1 MMASLNINRMEGK
14 TAIAFRLSA
23 LLLLLSICP
32 TSWATSSSPQ
42 DGHRLFANHCA
53 ACHGDD
59 GQGGVGVPLALPS
72 FLSTVDDEYLRKTI
86 RNGRQGRIMPA
97 FKRFSE
103 AEVDA
108 IVAHIRSLSPA
119 KPAKLS
125 SGRVSGDRLHGQQLF
140 ALHCSACHGE
150 NGEGGHGTGVTMS
163 RPRNLPILAPA
174 LNNPGFLA
182 SAKDDM
188 IKLTLKQG
196 REGTPMVSFLQK
208 GLSEKDI
215 NDIVVYVRSF
225 EGNPPPPSATLLE
238 TEAPVI
244 LRESPYSVEQ
254 TVDKV
259 KTAISGVNM
268 RLIQVMPFDQG
279 YVKEGAESKKGVIVY
294 ACDFPF
300 LNKALSVDPRVGL
313 FLPCRITI
321 LQTQE
326 GKVLVMSVNPKR
338 LSAIFNNSE
347 LNRMCEEM
355 TRIYTDIIEEAT
367 L

>member
-1 MMASLNINRMEGK
+1 MTLPL
-14 TAIAFRLSA
+14 RLST
-23 LLLLLSICP
+23 LLVLLTICH
-32 TSWATSSSPQ
+32 TTWAAPAAVDPP
-42 DGHRLFANHCA
+42 DGYRLFADNCA
-53 ACHGDD
+53 ACHGSD

-72 FLSTVDDEYLRKTI
+72 FLSAVDDEYLRKTI
-86 RNGRQGRIMPA
+86 RHGRAGRIMPA
-97 FKRFSE
+97 FKRFSD

-108 IVAHIRSLSPA
+108 IVAHIRSLSKAP
-119 KPAKLS
+119 PAKLS
-125 SGRVSGDRLHGQQLF
+125 SERIVGDRQHGQQLF
-140 ALHCSACHGE
+140 AQHCSACHGE

-182 SAKDDM
+182 SAKDSM
-188 IKLTLKQG
+188 IKQTLMQG
-196 REGTPMVSFLQK
+196 RAGTPMVSFVKK

-215 NDIVVYVRSF
+215 NDIVVHVRSF
-225 EGNPPPPSATLLE
+225 EDRAPPASATLLE
-238 TEAPVI
+238 TETPVI

-254 TVDKV
+254 TVEKV

-268 RLIQVMPFDQG
+268 RLIRVMPLEEG

-294 ACDFPF
+294 ACDFGF
-300 LNKALSVDPRVGL
+300 LNKALNVDPRVGL

-321 LQTQE
+321 LQTK

-347 LNRMCEEM
+347 LNHLCEEM
-355 TRIYTDIIEEAT
+355 TKIYTAIIEEAT

>member
-1 MMASLNINRMEGK
+1 MTLPR
-14 TAIAFRLSA
+14 RLSTLIV
-23 LLLLLSICP
+23 LLTICQ
-32 TSWATSSSPQ
+32 TTWAAAVTTNPP
-42 DGHRLFANHCA
+42 DGHRLFSDNCA
-53 ACHGDD
+53 ACHGND
-59 GQGGVGVPLALPS
+59 GQGGVGVPLVLPS
-72 FLSTVDDEYLRKTI
+72 FLSSVDNEYLRKTI
-86 RNGRQGRIMPA
+86 RNGRAGRIMPA
-97 FKRFSE
+97 FKRFND

-108 IVAHIRSLSPA
+108 IVAHIRSLSKAPH
-119 KPAKLS
+119 AKLS
-125 SGRVSGDRLHGQQLF
+125 SERIVGDPQHGKRLF
-140 ALHCSACHGE
+140 AQHCSACHGE

-182 SAKDDM
+182 SAEDSM
-188 IKLTLKQG
+188 IKHTLMQG
-196 REGTPMVSFLQK
+196 REGTPMVSFVKK

-225 EGNPPPPSATLLE
+225 EDHAPPASATLLE
-238 TEAPVI
+238 TETPVI
-244 LRESPYSVEQ
+244 VRESPYSVEQ
-254 TVDKV
+254 TVEKV

-268 RLIQVMPFDQG
+268 RLIRVMPLDEG

-294 ACDFPF
+294 ACDFGF
-300 LNKALSVDPRVGL
+300 LNKALNVDPRVGL

-321 LQTQE
+321 LQTK

-347 LNRMCEEM
+347 LNRLCEEM
-355 TRIYTDIIEEAT
+355 TSIYTAIIEEAT

>member
-1 MMASLNINRMEGK
+1 MEGK
-14 TAIAFRLSA
+14 MAIPFRLST
-23 LLLLLSICP
+23 LLLLLSICH
-32 TSWATSSSPQ
+32 TSWAAPTSDSPQ
-42 DGHRLFANHCA
+42 DGHRLFVDNCA

-59 GQGGVGVPLALPS
+59 GHGGVGVPLALPS
-72 FLSTVDDEYLRKTI
+72 FLSTVDDEYLRNTI
-86 RNGRQGRIMPA
+86 RNGRKGRIMPA
-97 FKRFSE
+97 FKRLSE
-103 AEVDA
+103 AEAEA
-108 IVAHIRSLSPA
+108 IVVHIRSLSKAP
-119 KPAKLS
+119 PAKLS
-125 SGRVSGDRLHGQQLF
+125 SERLAGDRQHGQQLF
-140 ALHCSACHGE
+140 ARHCSVCHGE

-188 IKLTLKQG
+188 IKQTLMQG
-196 REGTPMVSFLQK
+196 REGTPMVSFVKK

-225 EGNPPPPSATLLE
+225 EDNPPAASATLLE

-254 TVDKV
+254 TVEKV

-268 RLIQVMPFDQG
+268 RLIRVMPFDEG
-279 YVKEGAESKKGVIVY
+279 YVKEGAENKNGIIVY
-294 ACDFPF
+294 ACDFAF

-321 LQTQE
+321 LQTQ